1 MTAHATSNSSR
12 TPFGRYLIRAA
23 GRAGRLV
30 NQLETCV
37 LHSSIL
43 ATVPLGYRRV
53 GMQTVKLIL
62 LLAIAS
68 VAFFLAIGMVALWAF
83 AALPIATYDD
93 DEEPGVH
100 QVSHPQHQHK
110 YQELYDEHGS
120 LR

>member
-1 MTAHATSNSSR
+1 MTAQATSNSSR

-37 LHSSIL
+37 LHSPIL
-43 ATVPLGYRRV
+43 ETVPLGYRRV

-62 LLAIAS
+62 LLAVAS

-83 AALPIATYDD
+83 AALPIATHDD

-110 YQELYDEHGS
+110 YPELYDEHGS